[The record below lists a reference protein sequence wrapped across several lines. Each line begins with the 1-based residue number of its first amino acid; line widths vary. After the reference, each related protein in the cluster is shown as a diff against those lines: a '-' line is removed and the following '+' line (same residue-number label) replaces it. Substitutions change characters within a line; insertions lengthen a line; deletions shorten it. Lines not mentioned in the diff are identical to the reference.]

1 MIKRLKNLRKAFK
14 KDTWVK
20 TYVRKNRGMYALSV
34 FLGVLYFSCAAALM
48 FISGFLISL
57 AATMPNHFQV
67 LAIWAVLLRAFGVG
81 RPAFKYAQRI
91 VSHNWVLKITSF
103 LRRRLYCDLETDAM
117 NYKQRYQSG
126 NILSLLSD
134 DIGHVQNLYIR
145 SILPL
150 LTAWVLY
157 FLVVLGFGLFSPL
170 FALWMFIAIFMLA
183 VLAPLFSL
191 SINTV
196 HKKTQKEHKNALYT
210 GLTDA
215 VLGIGDW
222 ICSGKQELFLQKIKQ
237 QEKTLKNSE
246 STLNAFN
253 RRRNLIQKIWYTAI
267 VVTIIC
273 WAANYILPETPAFT
287 LWKNWIAAFV
297 LAIFP
302 LTDAFLP
309 LSEAITE
316 LTDYEDSLQRLN
328 SLQIKVQNE
337 CECAVLPSDFTALHI
352 NGVQFTYRL
361 NAPLLSDFSLQMNK
375 GEKIVVLGKNGA
387 GKSTLI
393 KLIRGDIQPQAGS
406 LLFDFGKTKIPAA
419 DFGRNISEYVSLLQ
433 QNPFIFNTTIRNNLA
448 LGKETASDEEIL
460 YALEQVDLRK
470 KVESLPE
477 GLQTVLYEG
486 GKRFSGGE
494 RQRLALARI
503 LLKNTPL
510 ILLDEPTV
518 SLDPVTEQK
527 LLNTLFKTLQDKT
540 VLWVTHHLQGI
551 EAMDKVIFI
560 QNGKPFLEGTPHD
573 LAKNNPYYQNLLEL
587 DRGFV

>member
-1 MIKRLKNLRKAFK
+1 M
-14 KDTWVK
+14 
-20 TYVRKNRGMYALSV
+20 
-34 FLGVLYFSCAAALM
+34 
-48 FISGFLISL
+48 
-57 AATMPNHFQV
+57 
-67 LAIWAVLLRAFGVG
+67 
-81 RPAFKYAQRI
+81 
-91 VSHNWVLKITSF
+91 
-103 LRRRLYCDLETDAM
+103 
-117 NYKQRYQSG
+117 
-126 NILSLLSD
+126 
-134 DIGHVQNLYIR
+134 
-145 SILPL
+145 
-150 LTAWVLY
+150 
-157 FLVVLGFGLFSPL
+157 
-170 FALWMFIAIFMLA
+170 
-183 VLAPLFSL
+183 
-191 SINTV
+191 
-196 HKKTQKEHKNALYT
+196 
-210 GLTDA
+210 
-215 VLGIGDW
+215 
-222 ICSGKQELFLQKIKQ
+222 
-237 QEKTLKNSE
+237 
-246 STLNAFN
+246 
-253 RRRNLIQKIWYTAI
+253 
-267 VVTIIC
+267 
-273 WAANYILPETPAFT
+273 
-287 LWKNWIAAFV
+287 
-297 LAIFP
+297 
-302 LTDAFLP
+302 
-309 LSEAITE
+309 
-316 LTDYEDSLQRLN
+316 
-328 SLQIKVQNE
+328 
-337 CECAVLPSDFTALHI
+337 
-352 NGVQFTYRL
+352 
-361 NAPLLSDFSLQMNK
+361 
-375 GEKIVVLGKNGA
+375 
-387 GKSTLI
+387 I